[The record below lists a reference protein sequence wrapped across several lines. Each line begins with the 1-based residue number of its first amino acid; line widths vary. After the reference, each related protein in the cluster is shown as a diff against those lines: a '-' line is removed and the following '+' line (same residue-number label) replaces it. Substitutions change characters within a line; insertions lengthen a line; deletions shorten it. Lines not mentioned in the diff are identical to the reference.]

1 MCYEALGFQANELTK
16 WWEEIH
22 DMFKEALQ

>member
-1 MCYEALGFQANELTK
+1 MHYEALGFQANELTK